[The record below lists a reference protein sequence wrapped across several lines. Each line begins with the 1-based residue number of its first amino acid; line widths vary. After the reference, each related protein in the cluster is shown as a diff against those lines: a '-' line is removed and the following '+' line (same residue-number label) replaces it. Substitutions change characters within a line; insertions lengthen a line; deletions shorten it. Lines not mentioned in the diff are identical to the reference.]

1 MKTLKASMAII
12 GLALCSQYSFAANPV
27 EFWGCKFN
35 EGKGMSDLM
44 SWTAEW
50 NEVVDGLPDD
60 GYNAWVMTPM
70 FKSNMTALDFLWVG
84 AWPDYT
90 KMGSGLDDFFN
101 GEEGSALFVKFLE
114 ITTCEIHDL
123 YSSTAVREN
132 SGD

>member
-1 MKTLKASMAII
+1 MKTTARFFLAVILAVWSQLSLAS
-12 GLALCSQYSFAANPV
+12 NPV

-35 EGKGMSDLM
+35 EGKGMNALM

-50 NEVVDGLPDD
+50 NEVVDGLPDY

-101 GEEGSALFVKFLE
+101 GEEGSALFAKYLQ

-132 SGD
+132 PGD